1 MRTYFRW
8 ATLLLISALCV
19 SCSSETQ
26 APAAAVQKTPDP
38 LSPAAAAPTP
48 TSAQQARME
57 WLKRKPDES
66 SFGAD
71 ASSASGE

>member
-1 MRTYFRW
+1 MRTDLRW
-8 ATLLLISALCV
+8 ATLLLASALCV
-19 SCSSETQ
+19 GCGSETQ
-26 APAAAVQKTPDP
+26 APAAAVQKSPDP
-38 LSPAAAAPTP
+38 LSPAVAAPTP

-57 WLKRKPDES
+57 WLERKPDES